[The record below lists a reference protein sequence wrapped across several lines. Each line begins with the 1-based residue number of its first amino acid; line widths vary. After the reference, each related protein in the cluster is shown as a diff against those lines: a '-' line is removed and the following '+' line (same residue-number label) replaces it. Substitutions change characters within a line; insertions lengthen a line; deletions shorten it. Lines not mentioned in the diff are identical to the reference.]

1 MCRSLKML
9 WRKIWKAIVRLH
21 AINITE
27 TGICAIVMRVFV
39 NAADALLNLLK
50 IPSTIE
56 NP

>member
-9 WRKIWKAIVRLH
+9 WRKIWKAIARLY

-27 TGICAIVMRVFV
+27 TGIYAIVRRALVS
-39 NAADALLNLLK
+39 AADALLNLLK
-50 IPSTIE
+50 IPSTRE